1 MFFFSSKLVPTLW
14 CSIFLLVSST
24 FSWRLDSFFREKLH
38 MVGIKL
44 VEIKMSS
51 EPVDSHYQKYCQSHA
66 QHAREQ
72 QRAWKYEVKRNY
84 SDLEICPT

>member
-1 MFFFSSKLVPTLW
+1 
-14 CSIFLLVSST
+14 
-24 FSWRLDSFFREKLH
+24 
-38 MVGIKL
+38 MVRIKL

-84 SDLEICPT
+84 SDLEICPTWSEGASLSELHQTNIFAEVVESGALVWQF